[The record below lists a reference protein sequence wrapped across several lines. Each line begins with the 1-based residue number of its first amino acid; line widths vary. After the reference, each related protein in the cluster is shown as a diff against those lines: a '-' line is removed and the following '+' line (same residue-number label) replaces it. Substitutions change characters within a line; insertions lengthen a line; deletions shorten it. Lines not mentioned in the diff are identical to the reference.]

1 MIVFLKQAF
10 RVSGGFWIKVKYP
23 DVILDILSFNF
34 TGMIESKI
42 IKAIIFIVESL
53 LIVYIAIN
61 IIKNKKKDKNISVC
75 IWAISIYFGV
85 IILSLLLSFV
95 TDIFTTRYTLP
106 MIGLLVFAISY
117 VCSLENKKWVLISF
131 MSIIVILFGISTY
144 NVYLENYDNSNK
156 KLEDEINNVVQE
168 GDIFI
173 YREIGAGSVVA
184 IKYPNNKQYY
194 YNAYHWTVE
203 EAYKAYAPQMET
215 VEDLSVLDNIKGR
228 IIVIDDGS
236 TALYDEL
243 KEKENI
249 ETIKKPEKINMKY
262 KNLNYTISILNK
274 IN

>member
-1 MIVFLKQAF
+1 MIVFLKQAL

-23 DVILDILSFNF
+23 DVIFDILSFNF

-42 IKAIIFIVESL
+42 IKAIIFIVASL

-117 VCSLENKKWVLISF
+117 ICSLENKKWVLISF

>member
-1 MIVFLKQAF
+1 M
-10 RVSGGFWIKVKYP
+10 
-23 DVILDILSFNF
+23 
-34 TGMIESKI
+34 
-42 IKAIIFIVESL
+42 
-53 LIVYIAIN
+53 
-61 IIKNKKKDKNISVC
+61 
-75 IWAISIYFGV
+75 
-85 IILSLLLSFV
+85 
-95 TDIFTTRYTLP
+95 
-106 MIGLLVFAISY
+106 
-117 VCSLENKKWVLISF
+117 
-131 MSIIVILFGISTY
+131 
-144 NVYLENYDNSNK
+144 
-156 KLEDEINNVVQE
+156 QE

>member
-1 MIVFLKQAF
+1 MIVFLKQAL

-23 DVILDILSFNF
+23 DVIFDILSFNF

-42 IKAIIFIVESL
+42 IKAIIFIVASL

-75 IWAISIYFGV
+75 IWAISVYFGV

-131 MSIIVILFGISTY
+131 MSIVVILFGISTY